1 MFEMN
6 LPANLADVV
15 NKAASSAGKGIESI
29 RLELFEKDAD
39 AAELL
44 VMGTVG
50 DEWEGL
56 SSGQV
61 VSQLA
66 SVQGRKLNV
75 RINSPGGLAFDG
87 VAIYNALI
95 QHDGEVTTT
104 IEGLAGS
111 AASIIAMAGSKIRMF
126 ENAMLFIHRAMGMAM
141 GNSVI
146 MRDIAETL
154 EKIDEGMLKVYQRRT
169 GLTDA
174 RLNKMLTGAVDG
186 TSMTAKEAKT
196 LGFVDEVLKS
206 KSKQTETAD
215 SAIGNVHSGA
225 SVTSTLPQV
234 AACLTEKQEVIAMSE
249 KTPATYRQ
257 IVAAC
262 PGIEPENAEDAM
274 FIASVQKQ
282 DMTAEEASAEWCKT
296 LKARIDSARAEAD
309 EKDEELKKKAEK
321 EAEEKEKEE
330 AKVKAASGVKSVG
343 TRASGKTHSAENPAD
358 EWNAEVDNLVA
369 KGMDRAKAVRTLN
382 RKRPE
387 LREAIVAFANN

>member
-215 SAIGNVHSGA
+215 SAIGNVHSDA
-225 SVTSTLPQV
+225 SVVSTLPQV
-234 AACLTEKQEVIAMSE
+234 AACLTDNKEPAMSE
-249 KTPATYRQ
+249 KTPATYKQ
-257 IVAAC
+257 VVAAC

-321 EAEEKEKEE
+321 EAEEKEEE
-330 AKVKAASGVKSVG
+330 AKAKATSGVKSVG
-343 TRASGKTHSAENPAD
+343 TRASGKTHSVENPAD